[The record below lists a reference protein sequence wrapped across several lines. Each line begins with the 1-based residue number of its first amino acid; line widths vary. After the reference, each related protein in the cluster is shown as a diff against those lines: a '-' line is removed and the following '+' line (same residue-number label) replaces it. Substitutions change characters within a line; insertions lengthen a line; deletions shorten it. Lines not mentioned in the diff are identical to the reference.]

1 MDNGVSDMAQ
11 VLNVTATYFEMSA
24 KLTKESFNL
33 LKNFSMLVLH
43 AIKYGVNKNIENSK
57 GKVGINRMKSLTN
70 NYAYARTSKNKDIE
84 KEFIKLCKQHGIPVT
99 KCKGVKDSGE
109 YHWIYPSEFAPV
121 MESVMEYMQE
131 YAAKKFEKDGMS
143 KEDAEKKAKSENRTE
158 SENEIAKDL
167 GCELPPAEFQKE
179 FFKTVATPEEKEYY
193 KQLEKKKP
201 QISESKKSELKNAIK
216 RNTNRNKSK
225 RFEREGLYT
234 VTFSKDQIVGT
245 VTKDNQRFVKVRFEK
260 DFGQAFLVNEKYMT
274 KVGDKFQGAFSKD
287 GNITTYNLRDN
298 SERTMKFSEFLKENQ
313 STRAASKTTA
323 RSKSEN
329 KTATPLPDKKPK
341 TKGNKL

>member
-1 MDNGVSDMAQ
+1 
-11 VLNVTATYFEMSA
+11 
-24 KLTKESFNL
+24 
-33 LKNFSMLVLH
+33 
-43 AIKYGVNKNIENSK
+43 
-57 GKVGINRMKSLTN
+57 
-70 NYAYARTSKNKDIE
+70 
-84 KEFIKLCKQHGIPVT
+84 
-99 KCKGVKDSGE
+99 
-109 YHWIYPSEFAPV
+109 

-167 GCELPPAEFQKE
+167 GCELPPAEFKQKFLE
-179 FFKTVATPEEKEYY
+179 TVATPEEKEYY

-341 TKGNKL
+341 TKGR